1 MRTYIILILLL
12 LLTGCVSSGYNAG
25 NADLMRSMYLLNYSA
40 QMLAPA
46 RNGYPMYGI
55 YPGGSFMYTPAGG
68 DQTGVICNTYGTMT
82 NCTGY

>member
-1 MRTYIILILLL
+1 MRTYIILILL
-12 LLTGCVSSGYNAG
+12 
-25 NADLMRSMYLLNYSA
+25 
-40 QMLAPA
+40 PA

-55 YPGGSFMYTPAGG
+55 YPGGSLYGIYPGGSFMYAPAGG